1 MSQRAAA
8 ISRTAVN
15 GNRRRGLLRLLLVG
29 ALIIIGVGY
38 VSPAINFYTRSQDI
52 GREQA
57 ARAELKVRND
67 ELNLERDRLNDMV
80 YVEEVARKELG
91 LVKPGEQPFIV
102 KELDR
107 DDGQVSVEV
116 LDNEAA
122 AEIDKIFSFFQN
134 T

>member
-1 MSQRAAA
+1 MTQRAAA
-8 ISRTAVN
+8 ISRTAAT

-29 ALIIIGVGY
+29 VLVVIGVGY
-38 VSPAINFYTRSQDI
+38 VSPAVNFYTRSQEI

-57 ARAELKVRND
+57 AHEQLKARND

-91 LVKPGEQPFIV
+91 LVKAGEQPFIV

-107 DDGQVSVEV
+107 DDGRVSVKV

-122 AEIDKIFSFFQN
+122 AEIDKIFSFFLRP
-134 T
+134 